1 MLAKIK
7 KAELNIDRK
16 NPVYKASLE
25 CPKGK
30 ELYVH
35 FDYAYKTKNYFPL
48 EVIYDGKHK
57 GAKLAWY
64 TNDVEYT
71 TVDRFLDKIA
81 KRINKKYGY
90 ELKE

>member
-1 MLAKIK
+1 MKF
-7 KAELNIDRK
+7 NTDGK
-16 NPVYKASLE
+16 NPVYKAILE

-30 ELYVH
+30 QLFVH
-35 FDYAYKTKNYFPL
+35 FDYSYTTKNYWPL
-48 EVIYDGKHK
+48 EVIYDGKSK

-64 TNDVEYT
+64 TKDVENT